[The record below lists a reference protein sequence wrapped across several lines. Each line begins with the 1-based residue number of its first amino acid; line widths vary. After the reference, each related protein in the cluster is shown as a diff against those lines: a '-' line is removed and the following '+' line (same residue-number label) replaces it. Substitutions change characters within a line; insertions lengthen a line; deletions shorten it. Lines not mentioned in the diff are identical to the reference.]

1 MNPAAPVD
9 WYAMSAVV
17 EHSSVERQMLDA
29 IGESV
34 MATDADGRVT
44 YTNQAAADAFRASTD
59 ELIGRS
65 VHDLLTPTASR
76 RELQEIGEAILEG
89 RSWTG
94 VLTGQ
99 RLDGTTFPHRV
110 TLAPRYDENG
120 LIVGTVGVGR
130 DITPEVAASAKA
142 RASDERFRRVF
153 DESPVAMGLV
163 GLDLRV
169 QRCNAAMERLLGYT
183 STEMAGKTLDA
194 LTHPDDVEEDLEAA
208 RHLIENADVVSH
220 QIQKRF
226 IRKDGSIV
234 VGRVTGTLIRD
245 DDGEPMYGIGTV
257 EDLTAT
263 LGAFT
268 SIQEQKER
276 LAQTLEAAGVATWDL
291 DLLTMRQTVSDNYA
305 DVLGIPFDQVPD
317 TFEQIIEMV
326 HPDDRHLFLEPN
338 PEEGAA
344 DRFDVE
350 FRMVLPGGAVAW
362 MGCKGSFIRGEAD
375 DVVAIRGTM
384 VNLTAQRHVEIR
396 RVEAEQRYREV
407 LEAAHDGFI
416 GADENALV
424 VEWNAAA
431 ERMFGW
437 RAEEI
442 IGRPIAD
449 TLIPE
454 DKREVYR
461 EAQVLMRGLLAA
473 GQPLPER
480 FELLG
485 LHRDGTVFPI
495 ELSVVAGVDAV
506 DRGLIRA
513 FVRDITDRKAREAQL
528 AEQAVTDALTGLPD
542 RSVLM
547 AHLGEGLERLAD
559 RHGAVGVLFIDVD
572 RFKAVNDE
580 LGHEA
585 GDQVL
590 VSVAQRLRSA
600 VRPADTVVRLGG
612 DEFAVVCTDLGGME
626 DARLV
631 ADRILAALQAP
642 LPLGTMEHQVCVSI
656 GIAVSLD
663 PSDEPEAIVRHAD
676 EAMYRAKKAGGR
688 RSSD

>member
-1 MNPAAPVD
+1 
-9 WYAMSAVV
+9 MSAVV
-17 EHSSVERQMLDA
+17 QHSSVERQMLDA
-29 IGESV
+29 IGEAV
-34 MATDADGRVT
+34 MATDADGCLI
-44 YTNQAAADAFRASTD
+44 YANQAAADAFRASSE

-76 RELQEIGEAILEG
+76 RELQEIAEAIIEG

-99 RLDGTTFPHRV
+99 RVDGTTFPHRV

-163 GLDLRV
+163 SLDMRV

-183 STEMAGKTLDA
+183 STEMAGRTLDSV
-194 LTHPDDVEEDLEAA
+194 THPDDSHEDVEAL
-208 RHLIENADVVSH
+208 RHLVENTDLVSH

-226 IRKDGSIV
+226 IRKDGTTV

-268 SIQEQKER
+268 SIQEQKEQ

-291 DLLTMRQTVSDNYA
+291 DLSNMRQTVSDNYA

-317 TFEQIIEMV
+317 TFDEVVEMV
-326 HPDDRHLFLEPN
+326 HPDDRALFLEPN
-338 PEEGAA
+338 PEEGAV

-350 FRMVLPGGAVAW
+350 FRMLTPDGGVAW
-362 MGCKGSFIRGEAD
+362 IGCKGSFIRNDAD

-384 VNLTAQRHVEIR
+384 ANLTAQRRVEIR

-416 GADENALV
+416 GADADACV
-424 VEWNAAA
+424 VEWNVAA
-431 ERMFGW
+431 EQMFGW
-437 RAEEI
+437 STEEI
-442 IGRPIAD
+442 VGRSIAE

-454 DKREVYR
+454 DKRAEYR
-461 EAQVLMRGLLAA
+461 EGQVSMRALLAA
-473 GQPLPER
+473 GQPLPDR
-480 FELLG
+480 FELEG
-485 LHRDGTVFPI
+485 LHRDGHVFPI

-513 FVRDITDRKAREAQL
+513 FVRDISDRKAHEARL

-542 RSVLM
+542 RSVLISR
-547 AHLGEGLERLAD
+547 LSEGLERLTD

-580 LGHEA
+580 LGHQA
-585 GDQVL
+585 GDQLL

-631 ADRILAALQAP
+631 ADRILGALQAP
-642 LPLGTMEHQVCVSI
+642 LPLGAMEHEVCVSI

-676 EAMYRAKKAGGR
+676 AAMYRAKKAGGR